1 MAPLAPRL
9 CRLAEGTELLGEFHG
24 SGRTPVPY
32 LIRRPN
38 GRMLEVSPLLYL
50 VAASLEGATDLED
63 VAHRVASAADRALS
77 VQSVSYLIDRKLRP
91 LGIVT
96 PEAPELVCRAGREPA
111 APALGLAI
119 RSAVVPARWVRAIA
133 RVLRPL
139 FMAPAM
145 VAILLSVAATD
156 GWLIAR
162 HGAGAATPEV
172 ISTPASL
179 LIVVG
184 LTLAAAVFHE
194 LGHATACHY
203 GGARPGV
210 IGVGIYL
217 LWPVFYND
225 LNDSYRLPRRA
236 RLRADLGGVY
246 FNAVFIVGLAAAYWV
261 TGLTALLLAIVVQH
275 LAIAQQFL
283 PFVRLDGYYVVS
295 DIAGVPDL
303 FGRIRPTIAALGR
316 GRRPVGGLANLAPR
330 AQALVIGWMI
340 VTVPVLG
347 GLTAL
352 LVLKLPS
359 VLGSGWESLRV
370 QATMAVGAQGDGD
383 TVAALLH
390 GVQAVVLAI
399 PFAGLTG
406 ATLRIVK
413 GRRRRT
419 APAPEHVELPVAP
432 QEPQT
437 MSRPLLV
444 AASLV
449 LMVAFVSSRSR
460 GRRRR
465 SFRR

>member
-1 MAPLAPRL
+1 MAPPL

-32 LIRRPN
+32 LIRRPD

-50 VAASLEGATDLED
+50 VAASLEGAIDLED
-63 VAHRVASAADRALS
+63 VAHRVAGAGDRAVS
-77 VQSVSYLIDRKLRP
+77 VQSVSYLLDRKLRP

-96 PEAPELVCRAGREPA
+96 PEASERVDRAGRKPP

-119 RSAVVPARWVRAIA
+119 RSAVLPARMVRAVA
-133 RVLRPL
+133 RLLRPL
-139 FMAPAM
+139 FLPPAM
-145 VAILLSVAATD
+145 VAVLLGVAATD
-156 GWLIAR
+156 GWLVVR
-162 HGAGAATPEV
+162 HGAGAVTPEV
-172 ISTPASL
+172 VSTPASL

-261 TGLTALLLAIVVQH
+261 TGLAPLLLAIVVQH

-316 GRRPVGGLANLAPR
+316 GRRPTGALADLAPR
-330 AQALVIGWMI
+330 ARAVVIAWLI
-340 VTVPVLG
+340 ATVPLLG

-370 QATMAVGAQGDGD
+370 QATMVVGAQRHGD

-390 GVQAVVLAI
+390 AVQAVVLAI
-399 PFAGLTG
+399 PLAGLTG
-406 ATLRIVK
+406 VTLRIVK
-413 GRRRRT
+413 GRRRV
-419 APAPEHVELPVAP
+419 AAPPAPEHVELPVAP
-432 QEPQT
+432 QEPVPI
-437 MSRPLLV
+437 SRPLMV
-444 AASLV
+444 GASLV